1 MGYTPVMVF
10 DVADL
15 QTSLTRCLTLG
26 AQMDGAVQYS
36 LDGNKVGEG
45 EGARGGK
52 AVVLLWPD
60 HHALPPSKP
69 MQVASLRA
77 PDGHMIGLVEQV
89 EQ

>member
-52 AVVLLWPD
+52 AVDFLWPD
-60 HHALPPSKP
+60 HHALPHPNP
-69 MQVASLRA
+69 CRLPHLDPLM
-77 PDGHMIGLVEQV
+77 DT
-89 EQ
+89 